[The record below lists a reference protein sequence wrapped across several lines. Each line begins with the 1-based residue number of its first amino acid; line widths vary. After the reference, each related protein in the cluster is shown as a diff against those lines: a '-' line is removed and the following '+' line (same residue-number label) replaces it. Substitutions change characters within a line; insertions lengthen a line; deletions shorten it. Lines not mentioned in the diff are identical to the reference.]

1 MLSINTFTPQL
12 SFGSNTYILESGGEY
27 AVIDPSADLNTVLLS
42 VPEIKSTLK
51 YIIVTHAHFDHISEL
66 DAWQKET
73 GAPVLISSYD
83 APALSDS
90 YKNAYRVFY
99 GVDKGYY
106 GPYTELTGGE
116 RLPLGDEVLEIIHTP
131 GHTIGGISILTGK
144 NLFVGDTV
152 FADGGYGRCDL
163 YGGDFSTL
171 FASIRYILKLDS
183 DISVY
188 PGHGRSTSIKEI
200 RRFFSNL

>member
-1 MLSINTFTPQL
+1 MLSINTFTPRI
-12 SFGSNTYILESGGEY
+12 SFGSNMYLLESDGEY
-27 AVIDPSADLNTVLLS
+27 AVIDPSVDLSTVLLS
-42 VPEIKSTLK
+42 FPQVKSALK
-51 YIIVTHAHFDHISEL
+51 YIIVTHAHFDHISEI
-66 DAWQKET
+66 DAWQRKT

-83 APALSDS
+83 APALSDP
-90 YKNAYRVFY
+90 YKNAYRVFF

-131 GHTIGGISILTGK
+131 GHTIGGISILAGK

-188 PGHGRSTSIKEI
+188 PGHGGSTSIKEI